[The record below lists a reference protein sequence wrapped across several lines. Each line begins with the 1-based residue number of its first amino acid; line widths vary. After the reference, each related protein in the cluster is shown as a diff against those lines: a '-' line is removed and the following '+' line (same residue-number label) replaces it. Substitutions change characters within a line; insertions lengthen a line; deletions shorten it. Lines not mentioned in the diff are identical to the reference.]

1 MKLNTLFV
9 TAILASTT
17 LSSCVFKTADEN
29 QLKYT
34 HTTLVDGD
42 AYVILREV
50 GSIAPYELDYA
61 KHVATVGNAQAKDAA
76 NKVSAFFSEMIP
88 QMDTLGVK
96 LHFDFPILGQE
107 KFVAPSAH
115 AAVTAAVEADS
126 TADSTAVHA
135 HHDHAGAA
143 HGTGYSDAGYLQHAQ
158 HQVAIVKKQL
168 GRLSRN
174 TNVDL
179 RNFAQSKLESVAAL
193 YTALGGKEDAHGH
206 H

>member
-17 LSSCVFKTADEN
+17 LSSCVFKTANEN

-42 AYVILREV
+42 AYAILRQV

-76 NKVSAFFSEMIP
+76 NKVSAFFSELIP
-88 QMDTLGVK
+88 QMDTLAAK
-96 LHFDFPILGQE
+96 LQVDFPILGQE
-107 KFVAPSAH
+107 KYVVSD
-115 AAVTAAVEADS
+115 AVTAPIAADSIADS
-126 TADSTAVHA
+126 TDAHA
-135 HHDHAGAA
+135 HHAPAVAQGA
-143 HGTGYSDAGYLQHAQ
+143 GYSDEAYLHHVQ
-158 HQVAIVKKQL
+158 HQVAIVKEQL

-179 RNFAQSKLESVAAL
+179 RNFAQSKTESVGAL
-193 YTALGGKEDAHGH
+193 FTALGGKEDAHAH